1 MRYVHCLSVL
11 CLVMAGCSSKPSRK
25 AETPQGYSE
34 PQVQNEV
41 EETPVA
47 RIDEQPEPQ
56 SQAATQNEEPSAQT
70 EVSHKELQEAY
81 KSQNDE
87 AIFRASTSILSQNS
101 KDVKALNALGL
112 YNYRKGRFLA
122 ARYFFSRGL
131 AVSPK
136 SSELLNNQGLVS
148 LVLEEPKEATRF
160 FRRALDNN
168 SSDGFAAAN
177 LGAIYLKGKDYT
189 KAQFA
194 FETAAKNGMR
204 DTRVMTNYGIAL
216 TNLGKYEQ
224 ARSALDEAIKMSSNN
239 KEAVFASA
247 VLNIDHMKQYAAGMD
262 DLSRLKF
269 LGPAQ
274 ELRNRMNDL
283 EKRAKAGIK

>member
-1 MRYVHCLSVL
+1 MRYGQCLGIIFLVL
-11 CLVMAGCSSKPSRK
+11 VGCSSKPVKKTEVSQSYPEP
-25 AETPQGYSE
+25 ETQ
-34 PQVQNEV
+34 QEV
-41 EETPVA
+41 EQVPVA
-47 RIDEQPEPQ
+47 KIDDQPASRVQDGAQ
-56 SQAATQNEEPSAQT
+56 SEEPTAQA

-87 AIFRASTSILSQNS
+87 AIFRASTNVLSQNS
-101 KDVKALNALGL
+101 RDVKALNALGL

-122 ARYFFSRGL
+122 AKYFFARGL
-131 AVSPK
+131 AISPK
-136 SSELLNNQGLVS
+136 SAELLNNQGLVS
-148 LVLEEPKEATRF
+148 MVLDEPRDAIRY
-160 FRRALDNN
+160 FRRALESNP
-168 SSDGFAAAN
+168 SDGFAAAN
-177 LGAIYLKGKDYT
+177 LGAIYIKGKDYT

-224 ARSALDEAIKMSSNN
+224 ARSALDEAIKMNSNN

-247 VLNIDHMKQYAAGMD
+247 ILNIDHMKQYAAGMD